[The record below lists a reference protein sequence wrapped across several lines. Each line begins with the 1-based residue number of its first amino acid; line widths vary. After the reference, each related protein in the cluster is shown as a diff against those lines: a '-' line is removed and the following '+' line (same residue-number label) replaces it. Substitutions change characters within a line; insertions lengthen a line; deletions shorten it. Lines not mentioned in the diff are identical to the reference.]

1 MMKHTEMGLYY
12 VVYVP
17 SRGHDVEMLKGPFG
31 TSAEAY
37 ASLGTINL
45 VERAG
50 RYVENTRM
58 KVVKVS
64 VGIVHQ
70 PKETK

>member
-1 MMKHTEMGLYY
+1 MKHTAMGLYY

-17 SRGHDVEMLKGPFG
+17 SRGHSVEMLKGPFG

-37 ASLGTINL
+37 DILGTMNL

-70 PKETK
+70 LKETK

>member
-31 TSAEAY
+31 TSVEAY
-37 ASLGTINL
+37 HILGTMNL

-50 RYVENTRM
+50 TYIENPRM

-64 VGIVHQ
+64 VGIVEQ